1 MKRIVNSTMKRTTV
15 RGIFRAACIISLA
28 MQPLTASPAFAATT
42 VPVLWTA
49 GGVSI
54 SIDNAGQAAG
64 MATDAFGNVAVVSGP
79 AGGSDLAVTSYTQA
93 GALRWQSVVSPTS
106 GTFVGVWVVA
116 APDGDFVAVG
126 HNVNSNGRAIGSTL
140 VRYAPDGTLRW
151 RVDLVTI
158 VSRLLVDTGGN
169 AYMTIRGFDIQ
180 LLKYSPS
187 GVLLWQTGNSTG
199 SYIGAQSLALS
210 QDETDVVL
218 AGYVIGGATWVTA
231 SFNAATGA
239 PNWLATAAEGTG
251 ASDVV
256 MDATRVYVTGTGSIG
271 TNRFLTVVAY
281 DRASGARLWRT
292 DANPP
297 AVCCAYG
304 HRIALAPDGSL
315 AVVGQTYSGGYY
327 DWWIVAMDNNGF
339 VRWQARRDRA
349 VTGDEVPAA
358 VFVLADG
365 TTVVSGSGG
374 PAISDTLGTY
384 MQGVTAG
391 YSPSGTLLWEGF
403 SRRGAVWATALP
415 NGDVCATGGY
425 DALITCFTII
435 VNPSSTV
442 LRSTAIDLSATLQ
455 GKKVSVSGNVT
466 VRDSSGA
473 AVSGAVVSATWT
485 NPGGATAAQT
495 VTTDSTG
502 IARFSTTGGRGT
514 YTLTVGNIAK
524 TGYTFDAANS
534 VLTKSITK

>member
-1 MKRIVNSTMKRTTV
+1 MNRIMNSMMDRLTRCSL
-15 RGIFRAACIISLA
+15 ILAASIISLEMLSFA
-28 MQPLTASPAFAATT
+28 ASPAAAQTT
-42 VPVLWTA
+42 LPVLWTA
-49 GGVSI
+49 GGVSV
-54 SIDNAGQAAG
+54 SIDSAGPAAL

-79 AGGSDLAVTSYTQA
+79 AGGTDLAVTSYTEA
-93 GALRWQSVVSPTS
+93 GAFRWRSAVSPTS
-106 GTFVGVWVVA
+106 GTSVGVWVAA
-116 APDGDFVAVG
+116 APNGDFLAVG

-151 RVDLVTI
+151 RVDLATI
-158 VSRLLVDTGGN
+158 VSRLLVDAGGN

-199 SYIGAQSLALS
+199 SYISAESLALS
-210 QDETDVVL
+210 PDETDVVL

-231 SFNAATGA
+231 SFSAATGA

-256 MDATRVYVTGTGSIG
+256 VDATRVYVTGTGSVG

-297 AVCCAYG
+297 AVSSASG
-304 HRIALAPDGSL
+304 DRIALAPDGSL
-315 AVVGQTYSGGYY
+315 AVAGQAYSGGYY
-327 DWWIVAMDNNGF
+327 DWWIVAMDKNGA

-349 VTGDEVPAA
+349 AIGDEIPAA

-374 PAISDTLGTY
+374 PAISDTLGTF

-391 YSPSGTLLWEGF
+391 YSPTGTLLWEGF
-403 SRRGAVWATALP
+403 SRRGSVWATALP
-415 NGDVCATGGY
+415 NGTVCATGGY

-435 VNPSSTV
+435 VNPSPTV
-442 LRSTAIDLSATLQ
+442 LRSTAIDLSATLL
-455 GKKVSVSGNVT
+455 GKKVSVTGNVT
-466 VRDSSGA
+466 VKDGSGA

-485 NPGGATAAQT
+485 SPSGATSAQT
-495 VTTDSTG
+495 ATTNSNG
-502 IARFSTTGGRGT
+502 IATFSATGGRGT
-514 YTLTVGNIAK
+514 YTLAVGSITK
-524 TGYTFDAANS
+524 TGYTFDPTNS
-534 VLTKSITK
+534 VLSKSITK